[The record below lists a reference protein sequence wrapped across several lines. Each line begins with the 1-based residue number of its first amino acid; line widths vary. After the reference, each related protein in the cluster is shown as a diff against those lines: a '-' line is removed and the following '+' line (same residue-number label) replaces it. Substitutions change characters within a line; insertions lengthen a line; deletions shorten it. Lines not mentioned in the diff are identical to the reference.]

1 MIYLDNCSTTKPRKE
16 VIETISN
23 CMLYDFGNPSS
34 LHKIGLNAEKIL
46 NNARENIASFLY
58 CKDNEIY
65 FTSGG
70 TESNNIA
77 IQGAIKAKKRNG
89 KHIITTKLEHPSVI
103 NVIKEYEKEGYEV
116 TYLSNDEYG
125 RIDISELEES
135 IKEDTILIAII
146 HINNEIGVI
155 QDIKKISQIIK
166 SKNPNIHFHVDGVQS
181 FGKLNISVNE
191 LGVDSFSFSAHKIHG
206 PKGIGGLYLRG
217 KSRIEPIIF
226 GGNQEKSLR
235 SGTEN
240 IPAIAGFSKAV
251 DITKDNLLKE
261 KSEVEAI
268 KTKFADYFIENISDI
283 KINSP
288 LDETGSSYILS
299 VSFKDV
305 RGEVLLHMLEDKDIY
320 VSTGSACSSKSNK
333 KSHVLKAIGINDNL
347 IEGTIRFCF
356 SYENI
361 NDDIDFVLDEINKF
375 VSDIRK
381 ITRRWGFG

>member
-381 ITRRWGFG
+381 ITRR

>member
-16 VIETISN
+16 VIETINN

-34 LHKIGLNAEKIL
+34 LHKLGLNAEKIL
-46 NNARENIASFLY
+46 NNTRENIAGFLY

-77 IQGAIKAKKRNG
+77 LQGAIKAKKRNG

-125 RIDISELEES
+125 RINISELEES
-135 IKEDTILIAII
+135 IKEDTFLVSII

-155 QDIKKISQIIK
+155 QDIKKISEIIK
-166 SKNPNIHFHVDGVQS
+166 SKNHNIHFHVDGVQS
-181 FGKLNISVNE
+181 FGKLNISVND
-191 LGVDSFSFSAHKIHG
+191 LGVDSFSFSGHKIHG
-206 PKGIGGLYLRG
+206 PKGIGGLYIRE

-251 DITKDNLLKE
+251 DITKDNLSRE

-268 KTKFADYFIENISDI
+268 KTKFANYFIKNISDI

-299 VSFKDV
+299 VS
-305 RGEVLLHMLEDKDIY
+305 
-320 VSTGSACSSKSNK
+320 
-333 KSHVLKAIGINDNL
+333 
-347 IEGTIRFCF
+347 
-356 SYENI
+356 
-361 NDDIDFVLDEINKF
+361 
-375 VSDIRK
+375 
-381 ITRRWGFG
+381 

>member
-103 NVIKEYEKEGYEV
+103 NIIKEYEKEGYEV

-240 IPAIAGFSKAV
+240 IPSIAGFSKAV

-268 KTKFADYFIENISDI
+268 KTKFADYFLKNISDI

-361 NDDIDFVLDEINKF
+361 NDDIDFVLDEINRF

>member
-240 IPAIAGFSKAV
+240 IPSIAGFSKAV

-268 KTKFADYFIENISDI
+268 KTKFADYFLKNISDI

-361 NDDIDFVLDEINKF
+361 NDDIDFVLDEINRF

-381 ITRRWGFG
+381 ITRR

>member
-240 IPAIAGFSKAV
+240 IPAIAGFCKAV

-361 NDDIDFVLDEINKF
+361 NDDIDFVLNEINKF

>member
-16 VIETISN
+16 VIETINN

-34 LHKIGLNAEKIL
+34 LHKLGLNAEKIL
-46 NNARENIASFLY
+46 NNARENIAGFLC

-77 IQGAIKAKKRNG
+77 LQGAIKAKKRNG

-103 NVIKEYEKEGYEV
+103 NVIKAYEKEGYEV

-125 RIDISELEES
+125 RINISELEES
-135 IKEDTILIAII
+135 IKEDTFLVSII

-155 QDIKKISQIIK
+155 QDIKKISEIIK
-166 SKNPNIHFHVDGVQS
+166 SKNHNIHFHVDGVQS
-181 FGKLNISVNE
+181 FGKLNISVND
-191 LGVDSFSFSAHKIHG
+191 LGVDSFSFSGHKIHG
-206 PKGIGGLYLRG
+206 PKGIGGLYIRE

-251 DITKDNLLKE
+251 DITKDNLSRE

-268 KTKFADYFIENISDI
+268 KTKFANYFIKNISDI

-347 IEGTIRFCF
+347 IEGTVRFCF

-361 NDDIDFVLDEINKF
+361 NDDIDFVLDEINRF
-375 VSDIRK
+375 VSEIRK
-381 ITRRWGFG
+381 ITRR

>member
-1 MIYLDNCSTTKPRKE
+1 MIYLDNCSTTKPRRE
-16 VIETISN
+16 VIEAINN
-23 CMLYDFGNPSS
+23 CMLYEFGNPSS
-34 LHKIGLNAEKIL
+34 LHKLGLSAEKKL
-46 NNARENIASFLY
+46 NSAREEISDFLH
-58 CKDNEIY
+58 CKPTEIY

-77 IQGAIKAKKRNG
+77 LQGAIKAKKRSG
-89 KHIITTKLEHPSVI
+89 KHIITSKLEHPSVL
-103 NVIKEYEKEGYEV
+103 NVIKAYEKKGYEV

-125 RIDISELEES
+125 RIDLLELEES
-135 IKEDTILIAII
+135 IKEETILVSII

-155 QDIKKISQIIK
+155 QDIKNINHIIRD
-166 SKNPNIHFHVDGVQS
+166 KNPNIHFHVDGVQS

-191 LGVDSFSFSAHKIHG
+191 MGMDSFSFSAHKIHG
-206 PKGIGGLYLRG
+206 PKGIGGLFLRE
-217 KSRIEPIIF
+217 KARIEPIIF

-240 IPAIAGFSKAV
+240 IPAITGFSKAV
-251 DITKDNLLKE
+251 EIARNNLFIE
-261 KSEVEAI
+261 KSEVEII
-268 KTKFADYFIENISDI
+268 KTKFAKYFLENISDI

-333 KSHVLKAIGINDNL
+333 KSHVLKAIGLDDNL
-347 IEGTIRFCF
+347 IEGTIRLCF
-356 SYENI
+356 SYENVD
-361 NDDIDFVLDEINKF
+361 DDIEYVLEEINNC
-375 VSDIRK
+375 VRYIRN
-381 ITRRWGFG
+381 IIRRW